1 MLLLSSHLFDGL
13 ANNLWELLRNLTI
26 GALIGDVAQT
36 PRAQHLAK
44 VLQVGGIDSMDQK
57 GRLEQILLLWQ
68 SSPMSLKLSFLALPR
83 VWTSSS
89 TKTMSW
95 LAIQVDME
103 WKINEV
109 SDGSCLRAWS
119 PAIVLSNRPFD
130 VFKQHFTPCTRQ
142 ILLWPI
148 CGRVSANCHSVLS

>member
-57 GRLEQILLLWQ
+57 GRLE
-68 SSPMSLKLSFLALPR
+68 SSFFDSLP
-83 VWTSSS
+83 
-89 TKTMSW
+89 
-95 LAIQVDME
+95 Q
-103 WKINEV
+103 
-109 SDGSCLRAWS
+109 
-119 PAIVLSNRPFD
+119 
-130 VFKQHFTPCTRQ
+130 
-142 ILLWPI
+142 
-148 CGRVSANCHSVLS
+148 CH